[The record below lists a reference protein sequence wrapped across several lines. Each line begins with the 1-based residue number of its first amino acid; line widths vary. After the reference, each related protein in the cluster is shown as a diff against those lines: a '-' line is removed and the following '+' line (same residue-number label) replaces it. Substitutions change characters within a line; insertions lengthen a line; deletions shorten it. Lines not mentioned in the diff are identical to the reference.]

1 MRYVAIHD
9 RRGKIASLISGPDD
23 GPPATIALEPGL
35 EATEVDLSET
45 GLDAS
50 AFETEEGA
58 IKALEAFRVDV
69 RREAKLVRR
78 DAD

>member
-9 RRGKIASLISGPDD
+9 QRGKIASLISGPND
-23 GPPATIALEPGL
+23 GPPATLALEPGQ
-35 EATEVDLSET
+35 EATEVDLTHT
-45 GLDAS
+45 GLEVS

-58 IKALEAFRVDV
+58 IKALDALRVDV

-78 DAD
+78 DGD